1 MKIGGL
7 EIKGRTVLAPLAGIT
22 NLAFRTIVKN
32 CGCALVCSEMVSAK
46 GLEFNSE
53 KTVQL
58 LRTDPCERPVSV
70 QIFGA
75 DASSMAYAARW
86 IQDQALAD
94 IIDIN
99 FGCSVKKV
107 ARTGAGV
114 ALMKD
119 MVNARA
125 IIKSVRRAVSMP
137 FTIKIRSGWDS
148 SASQAFDIARM
159 AEDNGVDGIAVHPRT
174 AAQGFKGKAD
184 WSVIA
189 RLKKM
194 LTIPVI
200 GNGDIATPYQAVSM
214 VEQTGCD
221 AVMVGRGAMGNPFIF
236 SGIEALLR
244 GEKWCEPSP
253 GEIFRIMEE
262 MVIAHVALMGE
273 RAACRMMRSRLAWFV
288 KGFAGASVFR
298 CALTGIETLD
308 QALDLIRRYKA
319 ELEEQGELVDKG
331 SANSQKHQPDTGYC
345 QSDPDQQEVHA

>member
-1 MKIGGL
+1 MKIGAL
-7 EIKGRTVLAPLAGIT
+7 EIEGRTVLAPLAGIT
-22 NLAFRTIVKN
+22 NLAFRTIVKD

-53 KTVQL
+53 KTIKL
-58 LRTDPCERPVSV
+58 LKTDPCERPVSV

-75 DASSMAYAARW
+75 DASSMAAAARW
-86 IQDQALAD
+86 IQDQRIAD

-119 MVNARA
+119 MDNARA
-125 IIKSVRRAVSMP
+125 IIQSVRRAVTMP
-137 FTIKIRSGWDS
+137 FTIKIRSGFDS

-159 AEDNGVDGIAVHPRT
+159 AEDNGVDAIAIHPRT

-189 RLKKM
+189 RLKEM
-194 LTIPVI
+194 LSIPVI
-200 GNGDIATPYQAVSM
+200 GNGDITTPYMAVAM
-214 VEQTGCD
+214 VDETGCD
-221 AVMVGRGAMGNPFIF
+221 AVMVGRGAMGNPFMF

-244 GEKWCEPSP
+244 GERWCEPSL

-262 MVIAHVALMGE
+262 MVIAHVALLGE
-273 RAACRMMRSRLAWFV
+273 RPACKMMRSRLAWYV
-288 KGFAGASVFR
+288 KGFAGAAAFR
-298 CALTGIETLD
+298 SALTGIETMD
-308 QALDLIRRYKA
+308 QALDLIHSYLT
-319 ELEEQGELVDKG
+319 ELEDPSELKEQAEPVGQE
-331 SANSQKHQPDTGYC
+331 SAHSRKHQ
-345 QSDPDQQEVHA
+345 QEIHA

>member
-1 MKIGGL
+1 MKIGDLDIG
-7 EIKGRTVLAPLAGIT
+7 GRTVLAPLAGIT
-22 NLAFRTIVKN
+22 NLPFRIIAKN

-58 LRTDPCERPVSV
+58 LRTDPSERPVSV

-75 DASSMAYAARW
+75 DARSMASAARW
-86 IQDQALAD
+86 IEERNGAD

-119 MVNARA
+119 MDNARA
-125 IIKSVRRAVSMP
+125 IIRAVRRAVSIP

-159 AEDNGVDGIAVHPRT
+159 AEDNGVDAIAVHPRT
-174 AAQGFKGKAD
+174 AAQGFRGRAD

-189 RLKKM
+189 RLKEM
-194 LTIPVI
+194 LSIPVI
-200 GNGDIATPYQAVSM
+200 GNGDVTTP
-214 VEQTGCD
+214 EQGVAMIHETGCD
-221 AVMVGRGAMGNPFIF
+221 AVMVGRAAMGNPFIF
-236 SGIEALLR
+236 GGIEALLR
-244 GEKWCEPSP
+244 GEARREPTP
-253 GEIFRIMEE
+253 GEIFQIMEE
-262 MVIAHVALMGE
+262 MVVSHAAFLGE
-273 RAACRMMRSRLAWFV
+273 RPACRMMRSRLAWFV

-298 CALTGIETLD
+298 RELTGIETLD
-308 QALDLIRRYKA
+308 QALGLIRGFA
-319 ELEEQGELVDKG
+319 ADLQDAVQGEILV
-331 SANSQKHQPDTGYC
+331 
-345 QSDPDQQEVHA
+345 